1 MPLGIPHAL
10 YALRDCQGGVSGQ
23 KKARNYGLLH
33 APCEQ
38 RTLST
43 GREGTAK
50 VADVGLA
57 HVVHA
62 SHIAELDALGTFA
75 YAAPELINGDK
86 CNEKADIW

>member
-1 MPLGIPHAL
+1 MSLGHGTIGTMGLPLLDCGIGS
-10 YALRDCQGGVSGQ
+10 LRDGA
-23 KKARNYGLLH
+23 AR
-33 APCEQ
+33 
-38 RTLST
+38 
-43 GREGTAK
+43 REGTAK

-86 CNEKADIW
+86 CNEKADIWCVCG

>member
-1 MPLGIPHAL
+1 MHDVRV
-10 YALRDCQGGVSGQ
+10 Y
-23 KKARNYGLLH
+23 
-33 APCEQ
+33 
-38 RTLST
+38 
-43 GREGTAK
+43 REGTAK

>member
-1 MPLGIPHAL
+1 MA
-10 YALRDCQGGVSGQ
+10 
-23 KKARNYGLLH
+23 GLH
-33 APCEQ
+33 
-38 RTLST
+38 
-43 GREGTAK
+43 REGTAK

>member
-1 MPLGIPHAL
+1 MREFAAFGNQHACP
-10 YALRDCQGGVSGQ
+10 LRDGMLAAC
-23 KKARNYGLLH
+23 
-33 APCEQ
+33 
-38 RTLST
+38 
-43 GREGTAK
+43 REGTAK

>member
-1 MPLGIPHAL
+1 VWDILVTIL
-10 YALRDCQGGVSGQ
+10 WRC
-23 KKARNYGLLH
+23 
-33 APCEQ
+33 
-38 RTLST
+38 
-43 GREGTAK
+43 REGTAK

>member
-1 MPLGIPHAL
+1 MTCEEPKQAPLTSVGCWCVI
-10 YALRDCQGGVSGQ
+10 
-23 KKARNYGLLH
+23 
-33 APCEQ
+33 
-38 RTLST
+38 

-57 HVVHA
+57 HVLNA

-75 YAAPELINGDK
+75 YAAPELISGDK

>member
-1 MPLGIPHAL
+1 MGWA
-10 YALRDCQGGVSGQ
+10 AC
-23 KKARNYGLLH
+23 
-33 APCEQ
+33 
-38 RTLST
+38 
-43 GREGTAK
+43 REGTAK

-86 CNEKADIW
+86 CNEKADIWWALTPPAAFTFPPDTPRHLP